1 MSRTDIVIRS
11 AGGNDLPA
19 LLPLCMEHA
28 AYERIGHALDRRSEV
43 LAAALDAASPRVHA
57 WLAWNGNGAVGYAT
71 ATIDFSTLDAAPFLH
86 MDCLYVR
93 DTWRGLGIGERLFDT
108 LAAFANACACVSMQ
122 WQTPAWNER
131 AAHFYRRLGATELP
145 KRRFTWRCDHP

>member
-1 MSRTDIVIRS
+1 MSQGHIAVRS
-11 AGGNDLPA
+11 AGGHDLPA
-19 LLPLCMEHA
+19 LLPLCIEHA
-28 AYERIGHALDRRSEV
+28 AYERIGHALDRRSHA
-43 LAAALDAASPRVHA
+43 LAAALDATPPRVYA
-57 WLAWNGNGAVGYAT
+57 WLAWSGDDAVGYAT

-93 DTWRGLGIGERLFDT
+93 DAWRGFGIGLRLFET
-108 LAAFANACACVSMQ
+108 LAAFAGACACASMQ

-145 KRRFTWRCDHP
+145 KRRFTWRCDRA